1 MMQVAIDGPGGA
13 GKSTVARRVAKELGF
28 LYVDTGAMYRAVGL
42 FVRRHDI
49 DPKDAVSVEKVLPQV
64 HLSLQYDDAGEQQIL
79 LNEENVSRAI
89 RENEIASYASTVS
102 AIPAV
107 RDFLLETQRALAREH
122 NVIMDG
128 RDIGTVILPDAQV
141 KIFLTASDVQRAQ
154 RRLLDLKGKGFESTF
169 DEVLEQLRAR
179 DHADSTRATAPLR
192 PAPDAVLLDTTTLDF
207 EQAVARVRQLIAEK
221 M

>member
-42 FVRRHDI
+42 FVRRHGI

-89 RENEIASYASTVS
+89 RENEIASYDSAVS

-192 PAPDAVLLDTTTLDF
+192 PAPDAVLLDTTTLNF
-207 EQAVARVRQLIAEK
+207 EQVVARVRQLIAEK

>member
-1 MMQVAIDGPGGA
+1 M
-13 GKSTVARRVAKELGF
+13 
-28 LYVDTGAMYRAVGL
+28 
-42 FVRRHDI
+42 
-49 DPKDAVSVEKVLPQV
+49 

-89 RENEIASYASTVS
+89 RENEIASYASAVS

>member
-42 FVRRHDI
+42 FVRRHGI

-64 HLSLQYDDAGEQQIL
+64 HLFLQYDDAGEQQIL

-89 RENEIASYASTVS
+89 RENEIASYASAVS

-207 EQAVARVRQLIAEK
+207 EQVVARVRQLIAEK

>member
-13 GKSTVARRVAKELGF
+13 GKSTVARRVDKELVF

-42 FVRRHDI
+42 FVRRHGI

-79 LNEENVSRAI
+79 LNEENVSRAS
-89 RENEIASYASTVS
+89 RENEIASYASAVS

-207 EQAVARVRQLIAEK
+207 EQVVARVRQLIAEK

>member
-42 FVRRHDI
+42 FVRRHGI

-89 RENEIASYASTVS
+89 RENEIASYASAVS

-107 RDFLLETQRALAREH
+107 RDFFAGDAASIGAGTQCDH
-122 NVIMDG
+122 G
-128 RDIGTVILPDAQV
+128 RT
-141 KIFLTASDVQRAQ
+141 
-154 RRLLDLKGKGFESTF
+154 
-169 DEVLEQLRAR
+169 
-179 DHADSTRATAPLR
+179 
-192 PAPDAVLLDTTTLDF
+192 
-207 EQAVARVRQLIAEK
+207 
-221 M
+221 